1 MDNYDEIMW
10 DVLESEGLDKRFR
23 ENPEAVNQIS
33 DLLRKDVEKITESRG
48 RRDIELAVKK
58 LLDNRDFIGSDGVR
72 TQPSYTIEADGS
84 LSVKH
89 ETDINRGESNV
100 AKSDLEQ
107 TFSIGDKKEEL
118 VVTESRDYIDQT
130 RDNTFASTSLKI
142 DNFNRH
148 GLQMQSRKISQS
160 INLDTSI
167 GIRTSSEAFRAI
179 GQHNGYELS
188 PVTETTLER
197 GEDLAT
203 EYYADQKFTN
213 ARILSFEKWGM
224 IQDNKGKDAISNPIP
239 LANRMGLRSEESKRG
254 EMANFPPQY
263 RPGHLMG
270 YSEAQAESY
279 NERTPEEKAAA
290 IRDVYEISAK
300 ESSAFRETLLEE
312 ARTNPNLQRV
322 VAELGLTRDRDEKKV
337 GMDDFKK
344 AYEAT
349 ADKDRRGAMQAI
361 KDTTLEADKTK
372 DSNGIEI

>member
-160 INLDTSI
+160 INLDTSA

>member
-72 TQPSYTIEADGS
+72 TQPSYTIEPDGS
-84 LSVKH
+84 LTVKH

-160 INLDTSI
+160 INLDTSA

-203 EYYADQKFTN
+203 EYYTDQKFSN

>member
-160 INLDTSI
+160 INLDTSA

-203 EYYADQKFTN
+203 EYYTDQKFSN

-254 EMANFPPQY
+254 EMGNFPPQY

-300 ESSAFRETLLEE
+300 ESSSFRETLLEE

-349 ADKDRRGAMQAI
+349 ADKDRRGTMQAI